1 MDVST
6 KQSLLVSCLKKSLFV
21 PFLVGTII
29 LTGCG
34 EESSYSNSS
43 SNANNSN
50 NTVVD
55 NPANTTDDP
64 SLYLADTPKI
74 ETADNFRDIAAN
86 SISTNYANVDGL
98 KLRRGV
104 IYRSNY
110 LPLNETDLETF
121 KTLEIKTVYDLR
133 TNSEREKSPDIL
145 SPDTNIMMVNIA
157 GSKESDLPKGIATAE
172 DMINFFNSSMANM
185 AAHDKGT
192 QLRFGV
198 VINSLIYTDGV
209 QLYHCT
215 AGKDRTGWV
224 TAVIQLL
231 VGMKYDDV
239 LQDYLLTNTYTADR
253 VNATYQYMV
262 STQGEAAANIYRPV
276 LDVREEFFKA
286 QFDEVIKVYGSIDKY
301 ATEGLGLSD
310 EDIEKLKEKMLVGYK
325 SKSAS

>member
-1 MDVST
+1 
-6 KQSLLVSCLKKSLFV
+6 
-21 PFLVGTII
+21 
-29 LTGCG
+29 
-34 EESSYSNSS
+34 
-43 SNANNSN
+43 
-50 NTVVD
+50 
-55 NPANTTDDP
+55 
-64 SLYLADTPKI
+64 
-74 ETADNFRDIAAN
+74 
-86 SISTNYANVDGL
+86 
-98 KLRRGV
+98 V

-239 LQDYLLTNTYTADR
+239 LQDYLLTNAYTADR

-286 QFDEVIKVYGSIDKY
+286 QFDEVIKVYGSIDSY